1 MKILFIFFRFYN
13 LCGDKRL
20 KSRGDY
26 MLLLTIINN
35 SHKDYVLNEIENIIT
50 YLKEKGLE
58 LCCEV
63 EEGEREC
70 QSVGIYGE
78 FSGDSE
84 ANLRVFQ
91 YYIATILYRV
101 ALKEFL
107 DGKIN
112 KHLNEAYTFL
122 NYKDIAIVK
131 DVVHKVL
138 NEEVAIDETMIF
150 CMNRK
155 NDALQKII
163 GCLSEVEEL
172 NVKGFLDFRSKDLN
186 KDIISMVEK
195 IVEKYMVEKE
205 YNEFINL
212 LKYFVEVQDCKL
224 ERVDL
229 FVEKSGSDYVLRD
242 DEGNDMMES
251 LLSDLCEN
259 KTMGEISKDDLII
272 SGLITTCPRKIVI
285 HSSERYKN
293 KELIK
298 TIQNVFESRVEYC
311 TGCNECNILN
321 GFIKIPVDNNINI

>member
-35 SHKDYVLNEIENIIT
+35 SHKNYVLDEIRNIIT
-50 YLKEKGLE
+50 YLKDKGLE
-58 LCCEV
+58 LRCEV
-63 EEGEREC
+63 QEENQC
-70 QSVGIYGE
+70 QIVEIYGE
-78 FSGDSE
+78 VLGGLESDV
-84 ANLRVFQ
+84 RVFQ

-112 KHLNEAYTFL
+112 KHLSATYSFL
-122 NYKDIAIVK
+122 NYKDIAIIN

-155 NDALQKII
+155 NEALQKII
-163 GCLSEVEEL
+163 LCLDEVEEL
-172 NVKGFLDFRSKDLN
+172 NVKGFLNFRSKELN
-186 KDIISMVEK
+186 KDIVSMVER

-229 FVEKSGSDYVLRD
+229 FVGKNGSDYILRD
-242 DEGNDMMES
+242 DDGNDMMES
-251 LLSDLCEN
+251 ILNELCEN
-259 KTMGEISKDDLII
+259 KTMEEISKDDLII

-285 HSSERYKN
+285 HSSSICKN

-311 TGCNECNILN
+311 NGCIQCNILN
-321 GFIKIPVDNNINI
+321 DIVKIPVDNNINI

>member
-101 ALKEFL
+101 A
-107 DGKIN
+107 
-112 KHLNEAYTFL
+112 Y
-122 NYKDIAIVK
+122 
-131 DVVHKVL
+131 
-138 NEEVAIDETMIF
+138 
-150 CMNRK
+150 
-155 NDALQKII
+155 
-163 GCLSEVEEL
+163 
-172 NVKGFLDFRSKDLN
+172 FR
-186 KDIISMVEK
+186 V
-195 IVEKYMVEKE
+195 
-205 YNEFINL
+205 
-212 LKYFVEVQDCKL
+212 
-224 ERVDL
+224 
-229 FVEKSGSDYVLRD
+229 
-242 DEGNDMMES
+242 
-251 LLSDLCEN
+251 
-259 KTMGEISKDDLII
+259 
-272 SGLITTCPRKIVI
+272 
-285 HSSERYKN
+285 
-293 KELIK
+293 
-298 TIQNVFESRVEYC
+298 
-311 TGCNECNILN
+311 
-321 GFIKIPVDNNINI
+321 

>member
-1 MKILFIFFRFYN
+1 
-13 LCGDKRL
+13 
-20 KSRGDY
+20 

-35 SHKDYVLNEIENIIT
+35 SHKNYVLDEIRNIIT
-50 YLKEKGLE
+50 YLKDKGLE
-58 LCCEV
+58 LRCEV
-63 EEGEREC
+63 EEENEC
-70 QSVGIYGE
+70 QLVEIYGDT
-78 FSGDSE
+78 SGELES
-84 ANLRVFQ
+84 NVRVFQ
-91 YYIATILYRV
+91 YYIATILYRI

-112 KHLNEAYTFL
+112 KHLNETYSFL
-122 NYKDIAIVK
+122 NYKDIAIIN

-138 NEEVAIDETMIF
+138 NEEVAMDETMIF

-163 GCLSEVEEL
+163 GCLYEVEEL
-172 NVKGFLDFRSKDLN
+172 NVKGFLNFRTKELN
-186 KDIISMVEK
+186 KDIIAMVER

-229 FVEKSGSDYVLRD
+229 FVGKNGSDYILRD
-242 DEGNDMMES
+242 DNGNDMMDS
-251 LLSDLCEN
+251 LLNDLCEN
-259 KTMGEISKDDLII
+259 KTMEEISKDDLII

-285 HSSERYKN
+285 HSSARYKN
-293 KELIK
+293 KELIN

-311 TGCNECNILN
+311 NGCAQCNILN
-321 GFIKIPVDNNINI
+321 EIVKIPVDNNINI